1 MQKQIKELSEKLIKN
16 YKIISDIFGACD
28 SIKLNKIALNFEKR
42 NYQSYIVEI
51 NNLEYYLNENAFEQ
65 YLEYFKSIKI
75 ESLNNILYNYYDNAL
90 GSKIEKLESIKITIK
105 NIISYSGDL
114 SLLFKEPSN
123 LKSNRTILE
132 HANDIIYNRSED
144 KERQYGPMDE
154 NLDKCARIAS
164 EMCNKEITTEDFYKC
179 MIALKVGRMAFN
191 TKYDTLLDACGY
203 IAGLHN
209 FNEKQKCND

>member
-1 MQKQIKELSEKLIKN
+1 MVNLIKLKQVFKQVEHN
-16 YKIISDIFGACD
+16 NNNESAIDEVSLKVAFKMIENVVKYNNINLFKANIENS
-28 SIKLNKIALNFEKR
+28 KEKR
-42 NYQSYIVEI
+42 N
-51 NNLEYYLNENAFEQ
+51 
-65 YLEYFKSIKI
+65 
-75 ESLNNILYNYYDNAL
+75 
-90 GSKIEKLESIKITIK
+90 
-105 NIISYSGDL
+105 
-114 SLLFKEPSN
+114 
-123 LKSNRTILE
+123 ILE
-132 HANDIIYNRSED
+132 HANDIIYNRLED

-154 NLDKCARIAS
+154 NLAKCARIAS

>member
-1 MQKQIKELSEKLIKN
+1 MQEQIKELSEKLN
-16 YKIISDIFGACD
+16 D
-28 SIKLNKIALNFEKR
+28 LN
-42 NYQSYIVEI
+42 
-51 NNLEYYLNENAFEQ
+51 
-65 YLEYFKSIKI
+65 
-75 ESLNNILYNYYDNAL
+75 
-90 GSKIEKLESIKITIK
+90 
-105 NIISYSGDL
+105 
-114 SLLFKEPSN
+114 LLFKKLSN
-123 LKSNRTILE
+123 LNSNRTILE
-132 HANDIIYNRSED
+132 HANDIIYNRLED

-154 NLDKCARIAS
+154 NLAKCARIAS